1 MYCLFN
7 FTMATYY
14 NFEIWDSCEMESS
27 DKRLYEDFDELCDVA
42 DEILTKR
49 NGKFIKP
56 NRKAIKEKLKSCP
69 AYAVWY
75 THQENETSYGT
86 RIYINQMKVVPKKQK
101 YVYRYSVLCTPTPN
115 RHSQLYDSFDEMY
128 DAANKELTELYK
140 TIGKD
145 WADPE
150 TQSESRKNWRWDTT
164 KEGCRKTLEENNS
177 VQYAYFIDP
186 NGGFKTDTLVVNG
199 GVRTDRFYLDKVA
212 V

>member
-1 MYCLFN
+1 
-7 FTMATYY
+7 MATYY
-14 NFEIWDSCEMESS
+14 TIHMQDLPSGTEHYFSTEVFESFDDACDALDKEIAKHDKNFVKPDRAKMRELTDSPVYHRMPLQMFGLM
-27 DKRLYEDFDELCDVA
+27 KRTF
-42 DEILTKR
+42 
-49 NGKFIKP
+49 
-56 NRKAIKEKLKSCP
+56 
-69 AYAVWY
+69 
-75 THQENETSYGT
+75 
-86 RIYINQMKVVPKKQK
+86 VPKKPK

-145 WADPE
+145 WNDPE
-150 TQSESRKNWRWDTT
+150 TQEESRKNWRWDTT
-164 KEGCRKTLEENNS
+164 KEGCRKTLEKNNS

-186 NGGFKTDTLVVNG
+186 NGGFKTDTLVVNC